1 MGLVVWNVGYDAEPF
16 LRLSI
21 NEVATR
27 DGHRSA
33 LNEDSR
39 FEDVL
44 DRIHLSIKNCGNS
57 VDTYYKQSRVGE

>member
-1 MGLVVWNVGYDAEPF
+1 VRNVSYDAEPF

-21 NEVATR
+21 NEVATS

-39 FEDVL
+39 FEAVL
-44 DRIHLSIKNCGNS
+44 DRIYVSIKNCGNS